1 MQLGPFILPGPS
13 SGHLSLNLE
22 FKCGCDIN
30 TLPALYSMLGY
41 AAAELVNSNM
51 EIYLMMFR
59 VAAECVEHQCCM
71 VHRASA

>member
-1 MQLGPFILPGPS
+1 MR
-13 SGHLSLNLE
+13 
-22 FKCGCDIN
+22 GCDIN
-30 TLPALYSMLGY
+30 TALYSMLGY

>member
-1 MQLGPFILPGPS
+1 
-13 SGHLSLNLE
+13 
-22 FKCGCDIN
+22 
-30 TLPALYSMLGY
+30 MLGY

-71 VHRASA
+71 VHRASAWHTELRDRGLSASRTKSPRGVGEI

>member
-13 SGHLSLNLE
+13 SSGLWSLNLE

-30 TLPALYSMLGY
+30 TALYSMLGC